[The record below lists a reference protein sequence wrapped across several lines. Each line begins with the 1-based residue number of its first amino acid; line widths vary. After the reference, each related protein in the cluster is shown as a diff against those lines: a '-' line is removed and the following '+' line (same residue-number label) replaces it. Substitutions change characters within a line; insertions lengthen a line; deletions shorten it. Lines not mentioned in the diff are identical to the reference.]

1 MTSREEARCLCSSGI
16 PGVAENAE
24 SRNEVGRVLSILATG
39 GGDILLPRRPTF
51 CLGSMLLK
59 ISEKRLARWRRIES
73 FWKKVCDER
82 QMTPHLVENGGEEII
97 K

>member
-1 MTSREEARCLCSSGI
+1 
-16 PGVAENAE
+16 
-24 SRNEVGRVLSILATG
+24 
-39 GGDILLPRRPTF
+39 
-51 CLGSMLLK
+51 MLLK